1 MLTVRPIRAADA
13 PALAELLSAPR
24 AAASREATRIGQ
36 ASVVSAQ
43 RLPEQPA
50 LRPARAAD
58 VQTLIAESHAAL
70 AGDGPVPHRF
80 VLVLED
86 QATGLLGAV
95 TLAGST
101 GLDLPRASYRTGT
114 VVHASAELK
123 MFHRAPTLLLGNDL
137 SGCAELGRP
146 LMAAADDAQALQRL
160 LVDAALM
167 FVAGH
172 PDRFAPTLVAE
183 LPGIGG
189 AHGASP
195 FWQGLGRHF
204 HPGTLPQDSPFFP
217 SPERSHI
224 ARLMPKHPLYSALL
238 GPDAQACIGRHAA
251 SAQALAEALHA
262 QGLRHRGQVNLF
274 DAGPVLEAEVADLTA
289 VRQSRR
295 CRVVVGDAEVAPG
308 AAAPR
313 HRVGACL
320 LAVASAAAV
329 ADWRVGLASGDMD
342 ESAIVLTPERAATL
356 GLQAGQEVRVLA
368 QARPG

>member
-13 PALAELLSAPR
+13 PALAEMLSAPR

-36 ASVVSAQ
+36 ASVLTAQ

-50 LRPARAAD
+50 LPPARAAD

-70 AGDGPVPHRF
+70 AGDGRVPHRF

-86 QATGLLGAV
+86 PATGLLGAV

-204 HPGTLPQDSPFFP
+204 HPGALPQDSAFFP

-251 SAQALAEALHA
+251 SAQAFAEALHA

-274 DAGPVLEAEVADLTA
+274 DAGPVLEAEVADLAA

-295 CRVVVGDAEVAPG
+295 CHVVVGDAALAPS
-308 AAAPR
+308 AAPAA
-313 HRVGACL
+313 HGVGACL
-320 LAVASAAAV
+320 LTLGRTAAE
-329 ADWRVGLASGDMD
+329 ADWRVDLVSGTMGNGVIVLAP
-342 ESAIVLTPERAATL
+342 ESAAAS
-356 GLQAGQEVRVLA
+356 GLQAGQEVRVLT
-368 QARPG
+368 QTRLG